1 MPIWERREW
10 SVTPAMSWAIQ
21 QQAAAVDVVEP
32 GNQVHHG
39 GLAGAGGAHQGDG
52 LAGLH
57 VQVEVLQDVDFPIVG
72 EGHIVKGDT
81 ARNGRQLGGAGGVVH
96 GDGLVDHLEDAL
108 QVGHGVDEGVVQV
121 GQVQNGLPEPPGVG
135 GNGNKGADL
144 HSGGPASTG
153 R

>member
-1 MPIWERREW
+1 MERHPGD
-10 SVTPAMSWAIQ
+10 VVAIQ

-39 GLAGAGGAHQGDG
+39 GLAGAGWGPTRAMDSP
-52 LAGLH
+52 GLH

-96 GDGLVDHLEDAL
+96 GDGLVNHLEDTL
-108 QVGHGVDEGVVQV
+108 QVGHGVDEGVVQ
-121 GQVQNGLPEPPGVG
+121 GW
-135 GNGNKGADL
+135 
-144 HSGGPASTG
+144 TG
-153 R
+153 SKWAARTARRRRKWQ